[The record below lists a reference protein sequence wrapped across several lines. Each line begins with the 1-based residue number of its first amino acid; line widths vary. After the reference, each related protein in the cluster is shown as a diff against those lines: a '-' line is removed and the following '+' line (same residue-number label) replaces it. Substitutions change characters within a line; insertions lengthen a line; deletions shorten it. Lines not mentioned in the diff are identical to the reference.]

1 MAFSQI
7 TPVVGQFQQGVQGIN
22 VVDTIKREI
31 LGTVIPAVDNYWGFG
46 EFMYVAFPA
55 SAAITQ
61 GQVVVISGYGQNA
74 GDTAGYQV
82 AVASNAANTG
92 RPIGIAINAVAS
104 VASVQ
109 YGWIQISGN
118 AVIKAVASVAAG
130 VTFGIDASTGGSVNA
145 NSAGRQ
151 VLNAVSVAPSTQ
163 TVVKTATLTNG
174 SPIIRV
180 SDASGWF
187 PGAAISGTGV
197 SGTITAVD
205 YDNRTVTLSA
215 NASAGGPSSVTATYT
230 GFIVGQIQRPFLQGA
245 IT

>member
-1 MAFSQI
+1 MAYSQI
-7 TPVVGQFQQGVQGIN
+7 TPIVGQLQQGFLN

-31 LGTVIPAVDNYWGFG
+31 LGTVVPAVDNYWGFG

-74 GDTAGYQV
+74 TDTAGYQV
-82 AVASNAANTG
+82 AVAANTANTG
-92 RPIGIAINAVAS
+92 RPIGIAINPVTS

-118 AVIKAVASVAAG
+118 AVIKAAASVAAG
-130 VTFGIDASTGGSVNA
+130 TTFGIDATTGGSVAA

-151 VLNAVSVAPSTQ
+151 VLNAVSVAASAT
-163 TVVKTATLTNG
+163 TVVKTAQLTNG
-174 SPIIRV
+174 SPVITV
-180 SDASGWF
+180 SDTAGWF
-187 PGAAISGTGV
+187 PGAAITGTGV
-197 SGTITAVD
+197 SGTILSID
-205 YDNRTVTLSA
+205 FDSRRVTLSA
-215 NASAGGPSSVTATYT
+215 NASAGGSSSVTATYT